1 MGRGRNTTLDDLSG
15 LPWPVPLVSGVIGY
29 YAIRHGVPAWMANR
43 GGPFGQ
49 AFAAHGDALAPLAW
63 MVLAFCML
71 AALVSFF
78 RSRHRRRL
86 LDTRA
91 GLDSIA
97 ALGWRDFERLVG
109 EAYRRQGY
117 SVEETGLGGADGGID
132 LILTRD
138 GQRTLVQCKRW
149 RRDKVTVNV
158 VREMY
163 GLLAHHGAHQVRIA
177 TVGGF
182 TRDAAYFAAGKPIEL
197 IDGQALL
204 AMVREVQDEAGS
216 DRPAPTRTPASRI
229 APVVDTAAPA
239 IAAIPDC
246 PRCGSGM
253 VRRTNPRADTTF
265 WGCTSFPR
273 CRGTR

>member
-15 LPWPVPLVSGVIGY
+15 LPWPVPLVSGIIAY

-49 AFAAHGDALAPLAW
+49 AFEAHGDALAPVAW
-63 MVLAFCML
+63 MVLAFCTL
-71 AALVSFF
+71 ASLVSFF
-78 RSRHRRRL
+78 RARHRRRL

-97 ALGWRDFERLVG
+97 TLGWRDFERLVG

-149 RRDKVTVNV
+149 RRDKVTVNI

-204 AMVREVQDEAGS
+204 AMVREVQDEARS
-216 DRPAPTRTPASRI
+216 DRPAPARTPASRLT
-229 APVVDTAAPA
+229 PVVDATAPA
-239 IAAIPDC
+239 IVAIPDC

-253 VRRTNPRADTTF
+253 AKRTNPRANTMF

>member
-1 MGRGRNTTLDDLSG
+1 MGRGRNATLDDLSG
-15 LPWPVPLVSGVIGY
+15 MPWPVTLVLGVIGY

-63 MVLAFCML
+63 MALAFCSM
-71 AALVSFF
+71 AAVVSFF
-78 RSRHRRRL
+78 RARQRRRL
-86 LDTRA
+86 LDSRA

-109 EAYRRQGY
+109 EAFRRQGY

-149 RRDKVTVNV
+149 RREKVTVNV

-182 TRDAAYFAAGKPIEL
+182 TRDAERFAAGKPIEL

-204 AMVREVQDEAGS
+204 ALVRSVQVADPLSSPNAP
-216 DRPAPTRTPASRI
+216 PAEPVLPPPSRNS
-229 APVVDTAAPA
+229 APVAS
-239 IAAIPDC
+239 C
-246 PRCGSGM
+246 PRCGAAM
-253 VRRTNPRADTTF
+253 VQRTNRRTGSAF
-265 WGCTSFPR
+265 WGCPAYPA